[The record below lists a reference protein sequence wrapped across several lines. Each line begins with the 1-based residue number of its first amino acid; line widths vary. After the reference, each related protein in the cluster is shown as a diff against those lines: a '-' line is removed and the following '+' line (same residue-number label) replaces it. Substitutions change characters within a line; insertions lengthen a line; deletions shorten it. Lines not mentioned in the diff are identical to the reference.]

1 MGNEQRIKNTTIRLL
16 RGDIADLEIEAF
28 VYYAREDLALG
39 SGFGGAISV
48 RGGPTI
54 QEELNK
60 LAPIQL
66 TEAVITPAG
75 EMKADFIIHAVG
87 PKFQEEDLEAKLHST
102 ILNVLKLADQRHF
115 KKIAF
120 PPMGAGFY
128 GVPLENSARIMMETF
143 EQYLQ
148 GETGLEE
155 IIICLVDNREYQPF
169 AAQLSGAVAQ

>member
-1 MGNEQRIKNTTIRLL
+1 MENEQKIKNTTIRLL

-39 SGFGGAISV
+39 AGFGGAISV

-60 LAPIQL
+60 LAPIKL

-87 PKFQEEDLEAKLHST
+87 PKFQEEDLEAKLRTT
-102 ILNVLKLADQRHF
+102 ILNVLTLADEKYL

-143 EQYLQ
+143 EQYIL

-169 AAQLSGAVAQ
+169 AAQLSGAAAQ